1 VSNALA
7 TAGPANFPTFYR
19 SVSRSHVGRVRK
31 VNEDRVLDR
40 PDRALWAV
48 ADGMGGH
55 RGGDIAAELAIAA
68 LRGLADDPAGITA
81 AAILD
86 ALRRANAEIRERG
99 VAAGGVIGST
109 VVVLHIAEGAAHLFW
124 AGDSRAYRAERG
136 AWRQLTRDHSF
147 VQELVDQG
155 LIASG
160 DAAHH
165 PRAHVITR
173 ALGVDGE
180 VELEYRALPIRSDE
194 IFLLCSDGLSRSLAA
209 ETPGDMARFDRQIAD
224 VLLDAALVQ
233 DGSDNISFV
242 LVSADSAAA

>member
-1 VSNALA
+1 MSRALA
-7 TAGPANFPTFYR
+7 PAGPADFPIFYR
-19 SVSRSHVGRVRK
+19 SFSRSHVGRVRK
-31 VNEDRVLDR
+31 VNEDRILDR

-68 LRGLADDPAGITA
+68 LRGLADDRAGITA
-81 AAILD
+81 QAILD
-86 ALRRANAEIRERG
+86 ALQRANAEILERG
-99 VAAGGVIGST
+99 VAASGVIGST
-109 VVVLHIAEGAAHLFW
+109 VVVLHIADGMAQLFW
-124 AGDSRAYRAERG
+124 AGDSRAYRAECG

-173 ALGVDGE
+173 ALGVHAE
-180 VELEYRALPIRSDE
+180 VELECRTLPILGNE

-209 ETPGDMARFDRQIAD
+209 ETPRGMVELDAPVAD
-224 VLLDAALVQ
+224 ELLDAALVK
-233 DGSDNISFV
+233 DGSDNISLI
-242 LVSADSAAA
+242 LVSAGRALA